1 MRAVPVRHCAKC
13 FVCTAV
19 FLRDALLFFSTSQQ
33 FFGMVLFAKGNTIPK
48 GDIIMRSRK
57 REAVFMGL
65 GILAGLALSGPAA
78 QAADYLTARPSSQ
91 TFYINGQQAALTA
104 YAIGGSNY
112 VRLRDI
118 GKAVDFGVTYD
129 ATTNS
134 VYIDSTQPYRE
145 DTTATPPD
153 PTEESVQAIL
163 AQLRETYPTGTE
175 FPTPYRSTSGGPYH
189 RGTHCSGWATLCSDA
204 AFGSLPWRRV
214 DNPSW
219 EQIRS
224 GDLIRYDNSSNGH
237 VVVVVKKTDEYIK
250 VTESGLNNRVRWGG
264 QYFKWWLEAQP
275 GYTLYTRY
283 PE

>member
-1 MRAVPVRHCAKC
+1 M
-13 FVCTAV
+13 
-19 FLRDALLFFSTSQQ
+19 
-33 FFGMVLFAKGNTIPK
+33 N
-48 GDIIMRSRK
+48 RK
-57 REAVFMGL
+57 REAVFMGI

-78 QAADYLTARPSSQ
+78 QAATSITATLSTQPIYVDGQRVSMTAYS
-91 TFYINGQQAALTA
+91 INGN
-104 YAIGGSNY
+104 NY

-129 ATTNS
+129 AATNS
-134 VYIDSTQPYRE
+134 VHIDSTQPYRE
-145 DTTATPPD
+145 ELPATPSA
-153 PTEESVQAIL
+153 PTEESVQAAL
-163 AQLRETYPTGTE
+163 AQLRETYPTGTV

-204 AFGSLPWRRV
+204 AFGDLPWRRV

-237 VVVVVKKTDEYIK
+237 VVVVISKTDEYVK
-250 VTESGLNNRVRWGG
+250 VTESGLNNHARWGG
-264 QYFKWWLEAQP
+264 QYFKWWLEEQP
-275 GYTLYTRY
+275 GYALYTRY

>member
-1 MRAVPVRHCAKC
+1 
-13 FVCTAV
+13 
-19 FLRDALLFFSTSQQ
+19 
-33 FFGMVLFAKGNTIPK
+33 
-48 GDIIMRSRK
+48 MRSRK
-57 REAVFMGL
+57 RETVFMGL

-91 TFYINGQQAALTA
+91 TFYINGQQASLTA

-118 GKAVDFGVTYD
+118 GRAVDFGVTYD
-129 ATTNS
+129 AATNS
-134 VYIDSTQPYRE
+134 VHINSTQSYQDE
-145 DTTATPPD
+145 VQSVATV
-153 PTEESVQAIL
+153 TEESVQAAL
-163 AQLRETYPTGTE
+163 ARLRETYPTGTE
-175 FPTPYRSTSGGPYH
+175 FPTPYRSTSSGPYH

-204 AFGSLPWRRV
+204 AFGNLPWRRV

-219 EQIRS
+219 NQIRP

-237 VVVVVKKTDEYIK
+237 VVVVISKTDEYVK
-250 VTESGLNNRVRWGG
+250 VTESGLNNHARWGG
-264 QYFKWWLEAQP
+264 QYFKWWLEEQP